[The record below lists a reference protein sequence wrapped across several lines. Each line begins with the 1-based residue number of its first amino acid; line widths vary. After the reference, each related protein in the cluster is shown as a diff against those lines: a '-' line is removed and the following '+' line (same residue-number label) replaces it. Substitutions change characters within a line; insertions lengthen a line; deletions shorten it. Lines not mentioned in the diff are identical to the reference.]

1 LGGRYVRLFILLYN
15 QFGQGGHVIF
25 RVGLEN
31 NNEGIRSIA
40 WALEH
45 PGCFAY
51 GKDADEALANLP
63 EAICAYAEWIR
74 QREPAWPDKTEIEIR
89 VEDRFDA
96 YFIDDEFERV
106 EGGEDEISAWFQHD
120 WKPLT
125 APDIER
131 GLKLLSWTREDLLD
145 AVKGLSAEKLE
156 VKYEGE
162 RWSING
168 ILQHVGGA
176 EWWYMDRLGLAS
188 PRSEVPKEP
197 MARLEKVRAYL
208 NQILPT
214 LEGSKQV
221 VGADGEFWSPR
232 KMLRRAT
239 WHERDH
245 TQHIRKLI

>member
-1 LGGRYVRLFILLYN
+1 VL
-15 QFGQGGHVIF
+15 F
-25 RVGLEN
+25 RVGVEN

-40 WALEH
+40 WTLEH

-51 GKDADEALANLP
+51 GKDADEALASLP
-63 EAICAYAEWIR
+63 GAIRAYAEWIGGH
-74 QREPAWPDKTEIEIR
+74 ESAWLDGRHIEIR

-96 YFIDDEFERV
+96 YFINDEFDRV
-106 EGGEDEISAWFQHD
+106 DGGEDEISAWFQHD
-120 WKPLT
+120 WKLLT

-131 GLKLLSWTREDLLD
+131 GLKLLSWTREDLLNT
-145 AVKGLSAEKLE
+145 VKGLSAEKLE
-156 VKYEGE
+156 RKYEGE

-168 ILQHVGGA
+168 ILNHVGGA
-176 EWWYMDRLGLAS
+176 EWWYMDRLGLAFL
-188 PRSEVPKEP
+188 RSEVPKAPTE
-197 MARLEKVRAYL
+197 RLEKVRAHL

-232 KMLRRAT
+232 KMLRRAI